1 MCYQSSENI
10 IKTRDQLIPAVTF
23 SSPILRGKTTTF
35 EQKNVNSP
43 SQGHNRRIAKHIVV
57 MIMGVVFQPSI
68 FRGELL
74 NFGGVIF
81 LKFRYPLEIVI
92 AVFNPHPQK
101 NT

>member
-1 MCYQSSENI
+1 M

-23 SSPILRGKTTTF
+23 LSPILRGKTTTF
-35 EQKNVNSP
+35 EQENVNSP

-57 MIMGVVFQPSI
+57 MKMGVVFQPSI

-81 LKFRYPLEIVI
+81 LEIPMPMR
-92 AVFNPHPQK
+92 NG
-101 NT
+101 N